1 MTDDPEKRKYPR
13 VSPGVNF
20 GVMVQH
26 VDKKDREYYKG
37 IIKDVSLG
45 GMFIDTDHLPP
56 KGSMVVIQF
65 RSNKEGDERPVIAK
79 GLVCWTQKWKRPH
92 GMGIDFIEF
101 EGLGNTPFEEWF
113 KNHFQSQ

>member
-1 MTDDPEKRKYPR
+1 
-13 VSPGVNF
+13 
-20 GVMVQH
+20 
-26 VDKKDREYYKG
+26 
-37 IIKDVSLG
+37 
-45 GMFIDTDHLPP
+45 MFIDTDNLLP

-65 RSNKEGDERPVIAK
+65 RSNKEGDKRPVIAK
-79 GLVCWTQKWKRPH
+79 GLVCWTRKWKSPH